1 MKFEELVDIKHW
13 QNIQDI
19 LSEITG
25 LSLKTMNTE
34 GEILIRPSR
43 VPDICAKVIANCPPA
58 VKKCWQWFPSFA
70 NYLNSQDNTKYYDS
84 VCSCGLVNYAIPL
97 VFENKTVSYFI
108 LGPVVLENIEMRC
121 ELSVRVR
128 DLDLDEAKFFESF
141 SSMQPV
147 NTLFLKQSV
156 ELLKAVSSFIA
167 KLSAFSAANSKNSI
181 MLDQEKIKVPLNY
194 FLELAM
200 KICSAELGSV
210 MVFEKKSQELS
221 IKEAKG
227 LSEDVINNTK
237 IKPGEGI
244 AGMSI
249 KNKKSLFLSD
259 ELKDRELRLRMRRPK
274 VKSAFVIPVFYKDE
288 VLGVI
293 SVATARYPN
302 KFSDK
307 LMQLL
312 NELIEITLVRM
323 SL

>member
-1 MKFEELVDIKHW
+1 MKFEELIDIKHW

-25 LSLKTMNTE
+25 LPLKTMNTE
-34 GEILIRPSR
+34 GKILIRPSR
-43 VPDICAKVIANCPPA
+43 MPDICTKVVANCPSA

-97 VFENKTVSYFI
+97 VFENKTISHFI
-108 LGPVVLENIEMRC
+108 IGPVVLENIDMRC

-128 DLDLDEAKFFESF
+128 NLGLDEAKFFENF
-141 SSMQPV
+141 SSMQAV
-147 NTLFLKQSV
+147 NTLLLKQSV

-167 KLSAFSAANSKNSI
+167 KLSAFSAANSKNNI
-181 MLDQEKIKVPLNY
+181 LLDQEKMKVPLNY

-249 KNKKSLFLSD
+249 KNRKSLFLSD

-293 SVATARYPN
+293 SVATAKYPN

-323 SL
+323 SF